1 MIFQRPSGAFHS
13 MNLGK
18 YGRKSCSSRYTVS
31 VSLTVLRSP
40 KITISDIIESKTHQI
55 SYDIIVKVI
64 KFQA

>member
-18 YGRKSCSSRYTVS
+18 YGRKSCSSRYSVS
-31 VSLTVLRSP
+31 VRLTVLRSP
-40 KITISDIIESKTHQI
+40 KITIIIESKTHQI
-55 SYDIIVKVI
+55 SYDIILKVI

>member
-1 MIFQRPSGAFHS
+1 MILQRRSGAFHS

-18 YGRKSCSSRYTVS
+18 YGRNLCSSLYSVS

-40 KITISDIIESKTHQI
+40 QITISHIIESKTHQI
-55 SYDIIVKVI
+55 SYDIILKVI